1 MVHWPKPQLC
11 PCAPRHVRSLCFESL
26 CHPACHPGQESPL
39 TRAKGHPHFAQNG
52 NSHSSE
58 LCGKTTPECQQQGW
72 GGGAQK
78 DSLRWAQGLGSAAA
92 GWNRTG
98 QSGSPGQLPRLRGWC
113 LRPSNAALFPAQ
125 DPAGRVG
132 ALGPRLASPNLP
144 GWSPAESHWVRPTQG
159 SRPQFP
165 ASSPTPPSPGPFFH
179 PGRFRGGRGRQSRL
193 KRKRQRR
200 PRGSLADT
208 GVPACPGPPSP

>member
-58 LCGKTTPECQQQGW
+58 LCGKTTPECQQRGW

-92 GWNRTG
+92 GWNRMG

-159 SRPQFP
+159 SRPQFS
-165 ASSPTPPSPGPFFH
+165 ASSPHPSKPRPFLPP
-179 PGRFRGGRGRQSRL
+179 
-193 KRKRQRR
+193 RKVQRR
-200 PRGSLADT
+200 ER
-208 GVPACPGPPSP
+208 PAV